1 MSSMSD
7 TDLMDA
13 ISTCCMT
20 KQTLQA
26 RNAELYCTKQDTGT
40 KLKARQYELI
50 IRKKVKS
57 SKVVFAEE
65 VEQECL

>member
-50 IRKKVKS
+50 IRKPRLGYFNVTTIELS
-57 SKVVFAEE
+57 
-65 VEQECL
+65 